1 MRQRTSFR
9 RIVAK
14 ALPIPELAPVT
25 MALGM
30 LQLDRGVD
38 RESWKETDHRI
49 RTQSREQLM

>member
-9 RIVAK
+9 RMVAK
-14 ALPIPELAPVT
+14 ALPIPESAPVT